1 MNRRVVTAFVT
12 VSRSRERGIA
22 GFGRARSRRSGRFV
36 RFLRLRSFATGMTTA
51 TTLAAAGVQ
60 RSNALFSSSG
70 WPAIEGNE
78 SVDAAFSW
86 VYHELK
92 PIAHRMLA
100 RAHNGTLCTTGLV
113 HEAYVK
119 LLGTSDLQGR
129 KHFFALCARAM
140 RQIVIDHARR
150 RLADKRGAGVASL
163 SAIDCD
169 VLDNTRPETFLAV
182 DVALDELE
190 RRDPRLVELL
200 QLRVFAGLELAEI
213 APLFG
218 VSVRQ
223 LQRDWQRA
231 RIWLSQALLPDTP

>member
-1 MNRRVVTAFVT
+1 MYTTSSTPAAVIA
-12 VSRSRERGIA
+12 RGADAPDIQT
-22 GFGRARSRRSGRFV
+22 SWP
-36 RFLRLRSFATGMTTA
+36 T
-51 TTLAAAGVQ
+51 AAG
-60 RSNALFSSSG
+60 AG
-70 WPAIEGNE
+70 

-119 LLGTSDLQGR
+119 LLGTSDFQDR

-140 RQIVIDHARR
+140 RQIVIDHSRR
-150 RLADKRGAGVASL
+150 RLADKRGAGAVSCSWVEGDA
-163 SAIDCD
+163 
-169 VLDNTRPETFLAV
+169 LDNTRPETFLAI
-182 DVALDELE
+182 DIALDELE

-200 QLRVFAGLELAEI
+200 QLRVFAGLDLAEI
-213 APLFG
+213 APLIG
-218 VSVRQ
+218 VTVRQ

-231 RIWLSQALLPDTP
+231 RIWLSQALLPDPP

>member
-1 MNRRVVTAFVT
+1 MKFERIGAPVNGCRAIHRKRRAAGPVRAGWTVRFQPRRSFPRNMRTISSQASTIPAPPGADTRYGPEQWPSPAGDGSVDTAF
-12 VSRSRERGIA
+12 A
-22 GFGRARSRRSGRFV
+22 
-36 RFLRLRSFATGMTTA
+36 
-51 TTLAAAGVQ
+51 
-60 RSNALFSSSG
+60 
-70 WPAIEGNE
+70 
-78 SVDAAFSW
+78 W

-100 RAHNGTLCTTGLV
+100 RANGGTLCTTGLV

-119 LLGTSDLQGR
+119 LLGTGDVQGR

-150 RLADKRGAGVASL
+150 RLADKRGAGVATVSGIEGD
-163 SAIDCD
+163 A
-169 VLDNTRPETFLAV
+169 LDNTRPETFLAI
-182 DVALDELE
+182 DAALDELE

-213 APLFG
+213 APLLG
-218 VSVRQ
+218 VTVRQ

-231 RIWLSQALLPDTP
+231 HIWLSQALLPDSP